1 MELKIYKVDWG
12 EFNKVK
18 NKRHNSVIYICHD
31 NWDDFGYKT
40 TYSIILFDE
49 NAELKDLG
57 YVHIS
62 NMEYKNDIID
72 LDGEFFSMGSDI
84 EYYKKISKLSPE
96 IKNEFLK
103 IMRDIVNDETIL
115 SKASDKDV
123 FKVSFLRGTSMTDI
137 KGQYKRVLN
146 GGAELTDYE
155 FGYEI
160 INNDKSI
167 ELDFIVKKEST
178 PPTNIHVIIGRNG
191 VGKTHLLNGIANS
204 FLEKNIYGKFYER
217 QLFDKEEFNIKI
229 FSKMINISFSVFD
242 SSAPK
247 ESEEYKDRY
256 TLVTLGQIL
265 ENSYSDLKTDEKLA
279 RYFCKSFRFVQKMKS
294 NEWDEIVKE
303 LYTDPVF
310 KAKDIIFLKGEDD
323 DEKIKLFFKSL
334 SSGHSIVLLML
345 TKLIEKIGG
354 EKNLVLLDEPESH
367 LHPPLLSALMRALST
382 LLIKKNSVAIIT
394 THSPVVLQEVP
405 KNCVYLLSQTK
416 AERLNI
422 ETFGESVSTLT
433 RDVFGLEVIHSG
445 FYSML
450 YKEVESG
457 LNYDEILNKY
467 KNQLGL
473 EARLQLR
480 SMINNKQQ

>member
-1 MELKIYKVDWG
+1 
-12 EFNKVK
+12 
-18 NKRHNSVIYICHD
+18 
-31 NWDDFGYKT
+31 
-40 TYSIILFDE
+40 
-49 NAELKDLG
+49 
-57 YVHIS
+57 
-62 NMEYKNDIID
+62 
-72 LDGEFFSMGSDI
+72 
-84 EYYKKISKLSPE
+84 
-96 IKNEFLK
+96 
-103 IMRDIVNDETIL
+103 
-115 SKASDKDV
+115 
-123 FKVSFLRGTSMTDI
+123 
-137 KGQYKRVLN
+137 
-146 GGAELTDYE
+146 
-155 FGYEI
+155 
-160 INNDKSI
+160 
-167 ELDFIVKKEST
+167 
-178 PPTNIHVIIGRNG
+178 
-191 VGKTHLLNGIANS
+191 
-204 FLEKNIYGKFYER
+204 
-217 QLFDKEEFNIKI
+217 
-229 FSKMINISFSVFD
+229 
-242 SSAPK
+242 
-247 ESEEYKDRY
+247 
-256 TLVTLGQIL
+256 
-265 ENSYSDLKTDEKLA
+265 
-279 RYFCKSFRFVQKMKS
+279 MKS

-416 AERLNI
+416 AERLDI